1 MHSLSKLD
9 SIFKALFSAHF
20 REQALSVTPLPAS
33 GSTRRYY
40 RIRSGSH
47 SAIAAYNSNIAENK
61 AFIYLANH
69 FRKAGLHVPVIYAV
83 NNTGDCYL
91 QADLGHDSLFDKVMQ
106 SWQAGT
112 FQAEL
117 IPLYKSAVEHLVA
130 FQNKGH
136 QDLDYGKAWP
146 VPAFD
151 RQSVM
156 EDLLYFKYYF
166 LKPHSLHINEHKL
179 QVDFEKLA
187 DFIQQAPADFF
198 MYRDFQSRNIM
209 LHAGDLFFIDFQG
222 GRKGPLQYDLISLLY
237 QAKARIPEAVREE
250 VKYHYLGQ
258 LAKHLDVEK
267 LQFDYYY
274 PTFVYLRL
282 MQVLGAYGFR
292 GLIQKKSHFL
302 ESIPY
307 ALHTIGQFSQKHS
320 LPLHLPELEQ
330 AFAQFAH
337 LKKTYPIR
345 EARPSKMLRI
355 HLNSFSYLQKGVPYD
370 VSGNGGGHVFD
381 CRSLPNPGRLSEY
394 KMLSGR
400 DKAVQAYLESQPAL
414 HAFMKAS
421 LEIITQ
427 SIHNYIDRGFS
438 SLMVSFGCTGGQ
450 HRSVYCAEKT
460 ARHLRNAFP
469 EIEID
474 LNHTQLHQPH

>member
-1 MHSLSKLD
+1 MHSLSQLD
-9 SIFKALFSAHF
+9 SEFKALFSAHF
-20 REQALSVTPLPAS
+20 QEQALSVTPLPAS
-33 GSTRRYY
+33 GSTRQYY

-69 FRKAGLHVPVIYAV
+69 FGKAGMHVPAVYAV
-83 NNTGDCYL
+83 NASGDCYL
-91 QADLGHDSLFDKVMQ
+91 QTDLGHDSLFDKVMQ
-106 SWQAGT
+106 SWQDGA
-112 FQAEL
+112 FRAEL
-117 IPLYKSAVEHLVA
+117 IPLYKNAVEHLVV
-130 FQNKGH
+130 FQLKGH
-136 QDLDYGKAWP
+136 QDLDYSKAWP

-179 QVDFEKLA
+179 QADFEKLA

-209 LHAGDLFFIDFQG
+209 LQAGELFFIDFQG
-222 GRKGPLQYDLISLLY
+222 GRKGPLQYDLISLLF
-237 QAKARIPEAVREE
+237 QAKARLPGEVREE
-250 VKYHYLGQ
+250 VKKHYLSQ
-258 LAKHLDVEK
+258 LAKYLDVEK

-274 PTFVYLRL
+274 TTFVYVRL

-292 GLIQKKSHFL
+292 GLIQRKPHFL
-302 ESIPY
+302 ESIPH
-307 ALHTIGQFSQKHS
+307 ALHTIGEFYQKHS

-330 AFAQFAH
+330 AFAQLAS
-337 LKKTYPIR
+337 LKKTYQLR
-345 EARPSKMLRI
+345 EHKHSKNLRI
-355 HLNSFSYLQKGVPYD
+355 YLNSFSYLKKGVPHD

-381 CRSLPNPGRLSEY
+381 CRSLPNPGRLTEY

-400 DKAVQAYLESQPAL
+400 DKAVQVYLEAQPAL
-414 HAFMKAS
+414 HDFMKSS

-427 SIHNYIDRGFS
+427 SVNNYIDRGFS
-438 SLMVSFGCTGGQ
+438 NLMVSFGCTGGQ
-450 HRSVYCAEKT
+450 HRSVYCAEK
-460 ARHLRNAFP
+460 AALHLRKAFP

-474 LNHTQLHQPH
+474 LNHTQLHQPQ